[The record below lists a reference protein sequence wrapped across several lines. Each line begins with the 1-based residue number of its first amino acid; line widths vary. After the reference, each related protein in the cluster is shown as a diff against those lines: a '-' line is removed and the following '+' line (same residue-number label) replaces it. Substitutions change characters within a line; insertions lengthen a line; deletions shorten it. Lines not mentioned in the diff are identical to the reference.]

1 MNFAIVTDGDHH
13 IKALSEGVPGAK
25 NDKKLSD
32 EVKTI
37 ERMPQGCEVDA
48 DKGYQGLASQV
59 TMITV
64 RNELTG
70 EEQQVPCLTVKTPFK
85 KPKGKELTEEQKA
98 FNHQLGA
105 IRVRVEHCIGWVKNW
120 AIIAT
125 RFRCDLSIYTHIM
138 QIVCGLVNW
147 QTQRWQ
153 AAKAAPAA

>member
-1 MNFAIVTDGDHH
+1 
-13 IKALSEGVPGAK
+13 
-25 NDKKLSD
+25 
-32 EVKTI
+32 
-37 ERMPQGCEVDA
+37 MPQGCEVDA

-59 TMITV
+59 PLIRV
-64 RNELTG
+64 VDELTG
-70 EEQQVPCLTVKTPFK
+70 EEQQVPSLIVKTPFK

-98 FNHQLGA
+98 FNQQLGS

-125 RFRCDLSIYTHIM
+125 RFRCDLSIYTPIL

-153 AAKAAPAA
+153 AAKATSAA